1 MPGAKASTNCSLV
14 LYVCFSV
21 LGLAILPF
29 LLFQSVKL
37 QVNYPQSSFLIGCL
51 YSLVCMLGIVAVY
64 YPKKCQNTF
73 SFRKNFALQ
82 KNSQLGKGSNLAFEG
97 HHPNCR
103 KFDRNRTKILGVV
116 LCSACTGLL
125 LGAIVAL
132 IGAALYFFF
141 GTTFP
146 LADLG
151 ILLVASVAMLLGMVQ
166 FVFRNYQKLTVN
178 SLFVVG
184 SLILLVSADS
194 IGKNLII
201 DLYVLGLIVFLLLT
215 RIMLSEWNNRKTC
228 LECGSCQF
236 NYGV

>member
-1 MPGAKASTNCSLV
+1 MKLPGAKTLTNFSLI

-29 LLFQSVKL
+29 LLFQSAKF
-37 QVNYPQSSFLIGCL
+37 QVSFPPRSFLVGCL

-73 SFRKNFALQ
+73 SFRKNVALQ
-82 KNSQLGKGSNLAFEG
+82 KNSQLGKGSDLAFEG

-103 KFDRNRTKILGVV
+103 KFDGNRTKILGFV

-125 LGAIVAL
+125 LGAILAL
-132 IGAALYFFF
+132 IGAASYFFF
-141 GTTFP
+141 GTIFP
-146 LADLG
+146 LADLR
-151 ILLVASVAMLLGMVQ
+151 ILLVASVAMLLGMAQ
-166 FVFRNYQKLTVN
+166 FVFRTYLKLIVN

-184 SLILLVSADS
+184 SLIMLISADL
-194 IGKNLII
+194 IGGNLLI

-228 LECGSCQF
+228 LECGSCKF
-236 NYGV
+236 SY